1 MCMTSARLLLRLFAQ
16 LAIDDND
23 WAAEGAGGARN
34 GSGVEGFSDVAELD
48 RRNEVDPTDWRDD
61 DAVTES
67 SSTTAGVR
75 VLDARALS
83 SAECELMPAAAA
95 ACVVASFS
103 LSGDTDVEVLTVS
116 DADAPDEA

>member
-1 MCMTSARLLLRLFAQ
+1 MPDTQPFPRRATPPLAARRAAAGGGGGGGLATECMTSARLLLRLFAQ

-48 RRNEVDPTDWRDD
+48 RRNEVDTTDWRDD
-61 DAVTES
+61 DAVTAS

-75 VLDARALS
+75 VLDARA
-83 SAECELMPAAAA
+83 
-95 ACVVASFS
+95 V
-103 LSGDTDVEVLTVS
+103 
-116 DADAPDEA
+116 